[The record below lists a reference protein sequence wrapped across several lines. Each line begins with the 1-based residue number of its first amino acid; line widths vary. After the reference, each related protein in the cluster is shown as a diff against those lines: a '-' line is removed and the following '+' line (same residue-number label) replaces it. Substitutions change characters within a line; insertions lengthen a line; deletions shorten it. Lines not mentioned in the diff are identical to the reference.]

1 MQEFIKKNI
10 YLIFLFII
18 TLSIGFLTFLTFIDK
33 GFIELSDNN
42 LQLLLILNIFLLFLL
57 FVFIFLEIKKAIKND
72 IDKDGLNS
80 NKKYITYFA
89 LFTLIPSLLISIFSL
104 FLFSFA
110 LEKYFDKKV
119 TTVVNNSYELAR
131 DYVEEV
137 RNKIQSEIV
146 LIAFDLNKSKKF
158 LNDNTDEYKR
168 FLNTQKIIR
177 GVDEIHVINIDKKLL
192 FSTLEDDEPYIAP
205 VDKALNLVLDDDRP
219 LKIINAFE
227 NRSAA
232 IIRLQNFEDRFLY
245 VVKYLD
251 KNISRYLTES
261 QEAINFYYTVE
272 EKSTGIK
279 ISFAIIYI
287 IVVSLLLFISI
298 SIAIRFSSRFFRSI
312 NNLILASS
320 SIGEGDLNTKVPEV
334 KTDKDLEILNKNF
347 NQMIDRLK
355 NQQEK
360 LIINERHEAWGSLA
374 RKLAHEIKN
383 PLTPIQLTIDRL
395 KSKYSSQLNEND
407 KDNFKENLKII
418 NNQIKQIE
426 KLVNEFSDFARMP
439 KPIFQ
444 NNDLVSLMNDNI
456 KLLQELDSTINIKLT
471 KDNQNIFFN
480 CDKEQL
486 SRVFF
491 NLIKNSIESIHQKSE
506 KVSNFNKN
514 ISIELNET
522 DDHISLVIDDNG
534 IGLSLYFY
542 AYLGGHYTSTGTVN
556 QWVNHAGYTSRPDM
570 GTSWWTTSNS
580 SFMLTGVQLEAGNSA
595 SDYAH
600 ESFIETL
607 NKCKRYFHVL
617 AHNNYVFLGLGMQY
631 YSASIF
637 IDAGPIDMRT
647 TPTFIAKQGVSGA
660 YTYEKLFGN
669 SAQYINAIAL
679 DGKTT
684 RERCILNINGDASRQ
699 GQAVRIST
707 HYHILSN
714 NEPHVA
720 LDAELT

>member
-251 KNISRYLTES
+251 ENISRYLTES

-320 SIGEGDLNTKVPEV
+320 SIGEGDLNIKVPEV

-522 DDHISLVIDDNG
+522 DDHISLVIDDTG
-534 IGLSLYFY
+534 IGFKNLDTNIKDILNPYFTTKQK
-542 AYLGGHYTSTGTVN
+542 GTG
-556 QWVNHAGYTSRPDM
+556 
-570 GTSWWTTSNS
+570 
-580 SFMLTGVQLEAGNSA
+580 
-595 SDYAH
+595 
-600 ESFIETL
+600 
-607 NKCKRYFHVL
+607 
-617 AHNNYVFLGLGMQY
+617 LGLSIVNKIINDHNGNIEFL
-631 YSASIF
+631 SKNDGAKIKIIF
-637 IDAGPIDMRT
+637 I
-647 TPTFIAKQGVSGA
+647 K
-660 YTYEKLFGN
+660 
-669 SAQYINAIAL
+669 
-679 DGKTT
+679 
-684 RERCILNINGDASRQ
+684 
-699 GQAVRIST
+699 
-707 HYHILSN
+707 
-714 NEPHVA
+714 
-720 LDAELT
+720 

>member
-89 LFTLIPSLLISIFSL
+89 LFTLIPSLLISVFSL

-320 SIGEGDLNTKVPEV
+320 SIGEGDLNIKVPEV

-534 IGLSLYFY
+534 IGFKNLDANIKDILNPYFTTKQK
-542 AYLGGHYTSTGTVN
+542 GTG
-556 QWVNHAGYTSRPDM
+556 
-570 GTSWWTTSNS
+570 
-580 SFMLTGVQLEAGNSA
+580 
-595 SDYAH
+595 
-600 ESFIETL
+600 
-607 NKCKRYFHVL
+607 
-617 AHNNYVFLGLGMQY
+617 LGLSIVNKIINDHNGNIEFL
-631 YSASIF
+631 SKNDGAKIKIIF
-637 IDAGPIDMRT
+637 I
-647 TPTFIAKQGVSGA
+647 K
-660 YTYEKLFGN
+660 
-669 SAQYINAIAL
+669 
-679 DGKTT
+679 
-684 RERCILNINGDASRQ
+684 
-699 GQAVRIST
+699 
-707 HYHILSN
+707 
-714 NEPHVA
+714 
-720 LDAELT
+720 